1 MLQRASSCWILS
13 LCTLHSENVC
23 DTAGITGF
31 VLTLRYLHSANWQ
44 HNSLARCCS
53 AEDTVMYQQLT
64 NPSTDFLY
72 DSWCYWVKTHC
83 GRIIVPGWYT
93 KTYLAGRP
101 EAQTKQSSSAKPQN
115 GWKCK
120 QILTLWKLLQSKPEA
135 EAIAPAAE
143 THLQLVISQ
152 ISAIWG
158 ICQRAELSVSI
169 SATTLWSF
177 PRGPLSKNN
186 RLLPRLTTGFYKLF
200 FFL

>member
-1 MLQRASSCWILS
+1 M
-13 LCTLHSENVC
+13 
-23 DTAGITGF
+23 
-31 VLTLRYLHSANWQ
+31 
-44 HNSLARCCS
+44 
-53 AEDTVMYQQLT
+53 
-64 NPSTDFLY
+64 
-72 DSWCYWVKTHC
+72 
-83 GRIIVPGWYT
+83 PGWYT

-143 THLQLVISQ
+143 THLQLVICQ